1 MVVKEGNAMCVEGG
15 AMSGEGS
22 AMGVLVEPSA
32 REAFT
37 PRELTDAFKDFIE
50 HGPQYLDAETG
61 IKAWAYRFGERVLL
75 VYEEAETGM
84 VVLTYPTSQR
94 DRPKSPEGPR
104 TEASEL
110 GEGKKKLY
118 FSAECQ
124 LNGGATDYSRP

>member
-1 MVVKEGNAMCVEGG
+1 
-15 AMSGEGS
+15 MSGEGS

-75 VYEEAETGM
+75 VYEEAETGL
-84 VVLTYPTSQR
+84 VILTYPTSQKVNS
-94 DRPKSPEGPR
+94 PKSDCRIVHQISPLTTNRRRRLTTQKIPLTTTSSDSG
-104 TEASEL
+104 
-110 GEGKKKLY
+110 
-118 FSAECQ
+118 
-124 LNGGATDYSRP
+124 